1 MNKKVLVKSVLLLGA
16 LGLFLLSGCEN
27 DYPSS
32 IYNAEE
38 PLGVTPE
45 ISSLTPPNLALA
57 GVTVVTIAGKNF
69 SSAKEN
75 NIVYFNATPA
85 TILEA
90 SATRLVIKTPVI
102 VRDSVGVRVAVKGA
116 ELFSNTVRYRTEAAV
131 QDLAKLG
138 PKDVPW
144 GITADKDGM
153 AYASMVTSEV
163 GVGIKKIVP
172 NGDITSYAP
181 KGGETFFSA
190 LKMGPAGVLYC
201 VRNLR
206 AVFQVATPGQASTT
220 FATATSGAIYDID
233 FDSNGNLWGVGNN
246 EVIYRVS
253 PAKQV
258 KTFAFKANLRSVRVF
273 NNYVYVAGNKD
284 GAEKVFR
291 FPITGNGEI
300 GAVEEYINFTF
311 KKADGKDAAVY
322 AITFN
327 SDGEMYV
334 GTDAVESIVIYHT
347 DKSTEP
353 LHPGLLAG
361 KTLLFSWGKGTSMY
375 ALREA
380 NTEKELP
387 QMILR
392 INTLKQSAPYYG
404 LQ

>member
-1 MNKKVLVKSVLLLGA
+1 MNKKVLVMHVLLICV
-16 LGLFLLSGCEN
+16 LGLLLFGGCKN

-32 IYNAEE
+32 IYDAEV
-38 PLGVTPE
+38 PLGATPE
-45 ISSLTPPNLALA
+45 ISSLTPPDLALA
-57 GVTVVTIAGKNF
+57 GVTVVTISGKNF
-69 SSAKEN
+69 SAVKAD

-102 VRDSVGVRVAVKGA
+102 IRDSVGVRVAVKGA
-116 ELFSNTVRYRTEAAV
+116 ELFSNTARYRTEAAV
-131 QDLAKLG
+131 QDLTKFG

-144 GITADKDGM
+144 GITADKDGIV
-153 AYASMVTSEV
+153 YTSMVTSEV
-163 GVGIKKIVP
+163 GVGIKKVVP

-190 LKMGPAGVLYC
+190 LKMGPAGVIYC

-206 AVFQVATPGQASTT
+206 AIFQIAAPGQASST

-233 FDSNGNLWGVGNN
+233 FDNNGNIWGVGSND
-246 EVIYRVS
+246 VIYRVS

-258 KTFAFKANLRSVRVF
+258 KTFAFKANLRSVRVY

-300 GAVEEYINFTF
+300 GAAEEYISFTF
-311 KKADGKDAAVY
+311 KKADGKDAAIY

-334 GTDAVESIVIYHT
+334 GTDAPESIIIYHS

-380 NTEKELP
+380 NAEKELP